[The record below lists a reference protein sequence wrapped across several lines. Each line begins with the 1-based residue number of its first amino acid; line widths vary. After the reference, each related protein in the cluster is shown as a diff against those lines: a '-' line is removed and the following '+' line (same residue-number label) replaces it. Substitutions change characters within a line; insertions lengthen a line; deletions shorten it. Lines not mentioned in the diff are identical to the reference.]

1 MIQPLLPA
9 VTNQTF
15 SFGSNKTSVSIKLTQ
30 NGTAPLGFQGS
41 TYTLTSY
48 TFSARYSARNYTGS
62 ASGTLLT
69 FPSGLIYSVRE
80 DFNGTSNLLITLTAT
95 SLPLTAGAASPAA
108 QGSSIRGGAGGAI
121 LTLTPRPGG
130 EIRRRKKPK
139 VGNKAEYWGD

>member
-95 SLPLTAGAASPAA
+95 SLPLTAGAASPAV
-108 QGSSIRGGAGGAI
+108 QGSSIGGSAGGAKSTFA
-121 LTLTPRPGG
+121 LGLGLELKTRKNRNLREKPG
-130 EIRRRKKPK
+130 KW
-139 VGNKAEYWGD
+139 VS